1 MGTQIFNN
9 RRLVIAT
16 KHGKE
21 LVIAPLLEQALGV
34 TCFINTA
41 LDTDLLGTF
50 TGEIART
57 LDPMAAARKKCMLA
71 MELNN
76 CDLAIASEGSFGPHP
91 TAYFIN
97 ANEELLLLVDTKN
110 KLEILVRHLSTKT
123 NFNGKEVTNEREL
136 LEFAQKALFPT
147 HALILRSSQSPTATI
162 IKDIKELRTLKES
175 FAILNDAGTSVFV
188 ETDMRAMNNPSRM
201 AVIKETT
208 VKLVNN
214 IASCCPQCSMPGF
227 SITEAL
233 SGLPCDLCGNP
244 TQSTRSYVYT
254 CTHCDYSK
262 ETLFPHKKNTED
274 PRFCDY
280 CNP

>member
-1 MGTQIFNN
+1 METRLFSN

-21 LVIAPLLEQALGV
+21 LVVAPLLEEALGV
-34 TCFINTA
+34 TCFINIA

-57 LDPMAAARKKCMLA
+57 LDPVAAARQKCLLA

-91 TAYFIN
+91 TAYFVN
-97 ANEELLLLVDTKN
+97 ANEELLLLLDKKN
-110 KLEILVRHLSTKT
+110 KLEIVVRHISTKT
-123 NFNGKEVTNEREL
+123 NFNGREVANERDL
-136 LEFAQKALFPT
+136 LDFAQTALFPS
-147 HALILRSSQSPTATI
+147 HGLILRKSHKNTGII
-162 IKDIKELRTLKES
+162 IKDIKDLQTLKKGFET
-175 FAILNDAGTSVFV
+175 LNSNGNKVHV

-201 AVIKETT
+201 AVIKEATE
-208 VKLVNN
+208 KLISS
-214 IASCCPQCSMPGF
+214 IASCCPQCAMPGF
-227 SITEAL
+227 NITDAL

-254 CTHCDYSK
+254 CAHCDFSK
-262 ETLFPHKKNTED
+262 EALFPHQKTTED
-274 PRFCDY
+274 PTFCDY